1 LKKTKKNFVAII
13 PARAKS
19 AELKN
24 KNIIR
29 IKKHPLIS
37 YSIEAAKKSKF
48 IKRVFVTT
56 DGKKI
61 AKISKIYG
69 ADIIKRPMALAG
81 NIIMP
86 DASIVHAINHIE
98 KNLNI
103 SFDNIVFLQPTSPI
117 RKHSDID
124 NAIKLFKKK
133 NADSLFSSVD
143 IHPLMWKIKKNKATP
158 LNYNYKKRVRR
169 QDTEKNV
176 VENGSIYI
184 TKKNIFKKYKSRL
197 AGKIITYMMDS
208 WSIFEIDNK
217 KDSEIISSLL
227 SQNLIKKNKLIIPKK
242 K

>member
-1 LKKTKKNFVAII
+1 
-13 PARAKS
+13 
-19 AELKN
+19 
-24 KNIIR
+24 
-29 IKKHPLIS
+29 
-37 YSIEAAKKSKF
+37 
-48 IKRVFVTT
+48 
-56 DGKKI
+56 
-61 AKISKIYG
+61 
-69 ADIIKRPMALAG
+69 MALAG

-103 SFDNIVFLQPTSPI
+103 SFDNIVFLQPTSPL

>member
-1 LKKTKKNFVAII
+1 MKKTKKNFVAII